1 MSSSI
6 GQWFKNLSEEEI
18 RKVNEIERKKAEEDY
33 KKFKEAFSRG
43 MCSLCG
49 SPLSTISREK
59 PCLHWLLRQCKFKK
73 KDFKL
78 LYPTISYFQMN
89 AYLRWV
95 ANQDVYMKNINDL
108 TDEKNPSKIIETTIK
123 YKHIEWS
130 FSCSQ
135 SDFEGHKGS
144 KADFPH
150 YHFQM
155 RIDGRPFIDYTDYHI
170 PFLESDIFNFVLI
183 KNHGAIESYGLGG
196 VGMQSGISLEPED
209 IINYS
214 HACDDEEKAVYHILT
229 MAEFENGISGEELN
243 EVFEISKRTGKTITR
258 ILHERGTKMTSIIT
272 PHKSVPEIAKRTE
285 RKK

>member
-209 IINYS
+209 IINS
-214 HACDDEEKAVYHILT
+214 TFADQTIATNLDKSIKISKQKCKELPFCDIMELDKIYKKGRSLQCPLYHI
-229 MAEFENGISGEELN
+229 I
-243 EVFEISKRTGKTITR
+243 
-258 ILHERGTKMTSIIT
+258 TKMKTAFPQLLTIF
-272 PHKSVPEIAKRTE
+272 
-285 RKK
+285 